1 MSADAKPT
9 LLMRLALRQQARQ
22 GSSRRRLAVVGV
34 GVTAAAVAIG
44 GTAFAFWTSTGSGSG
59 SALVAH
65 AQLVSVAGGSNN
77 ALSLYP
83 GANADIAVQVTNPNP
98 YPVTITGVTAGD
110 PANIT
115 GSGACAGTATGV
127 TFKWT
132 TKTGLSVNVAANG
145 GVANLLITGTGSPNS
160 GAITMSNSSDPAC
173 GTTNGLTLGIPVTV
187 VAQST
192 TGTFSTP
199 ASATV
204 SVP

>member
-1 MSADAKPT
+1 MSVEAKPT
-9 LLMRLALRQQARQ
+9 FLMRLALRQETRR
-22 GSSRRRLAVVGV
+22 GSRKRTLAVIALGA
-34 GVTAAAVAIG
+34 TAAAVAAG
-44 GTAFAFWTSTGSGSG
+44 GAAYAFWTSSGSGSG
-59 SALVAH
+59 AAVVAH

-110 PANIT
+110 PASIT

-127 TFKWT
+127 TYKWT
-132 TKTGLSVNVAANG
+132 TKTGLSINVAANG
-145 GVANLLITGTGSPNS
+145 GVANLLITGTGSPNT

-192 TGTFSTP
+192 TGSFSTP